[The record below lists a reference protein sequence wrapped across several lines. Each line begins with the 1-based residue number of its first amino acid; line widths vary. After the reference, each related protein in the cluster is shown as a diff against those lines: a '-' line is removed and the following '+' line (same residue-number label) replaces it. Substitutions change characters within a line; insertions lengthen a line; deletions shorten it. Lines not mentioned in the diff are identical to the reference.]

1 MRREF
6 SAGAVVYQQ
15 INGEP
20 HYVLVQEASGYWG
33 LPKGHIE
40 QNETDKQAALREILE
55 ETGLQVQIITGLEEQ
70 VQYHIG
76 KNILKQVVYF
86 LAVFDHQNIQFHKGE
101 LRNAKLLPF
110 QQAMNKLTYPS
121 VRQVLQKA
129 HTYITTQTPV

>member
-1 MRREF
+1 MQQEY
-6 SAGAVVYQQ
+6 SAGAVVYQL

-20 HYVLVQEASGYWG
+20 YYALVQEASGYWG

-76 KNILKQVVYF
+76 KNTIKQVTYF
-86 LAVFDHQNIQFHKGE
+86 LAVFDHQNIQFNKGE
-101 LRNAKLLPF
+101 LLNAKLLPF
-110 QQAMNKLTYPS
+110 HLAMKKLTFPS

-129 HTYITTQTPV
+129 HAYITTQTPV